1 MKVKRSAKD
10 KGVSDLMKLWCIEN
24 KHRTNRNKYAKQSVS
39 MHVQNY
45 LLYYLYKQKTSLENI
60 KIQTK
65 L

>member
-1 MKVKRSAKD
+1 
-10 KGVSDLMKLWCIEN
+10 MKLWCIEN

-39 MHVQNY
+39 MHVLNY